1 MKKMLRL
8 SLTLFL
14 ILCLLPISAFADYGM
29 VSCVNCTV
37 NGEYYWSFDRFCRLT
52 AVADIPDGW
61 SIQGWKINGVLQAP
75 GRYDN
80 VLVFEAR
87 GNMTVECVASADGEA
102 EPLDGAMNRVDI
114 VTTPVPT
121 AAPTAEPVVTFAP
134 TAEPEIDLPVV
145 ESLPPE
151 DDDEELDGEGFDGI
165 AVNGEDDD
173 FDDDDDWG
181 DDDWDDWDEWDEGE
195 LVVTAVGCKLQLLD
209 KNNKAAGDKMTEID
223 FSSGYYNPNTK
234 QSISGYIDFCATADV
249 SNVEYWVINGTRYDF
264 EGHAPKAITVRDL
277 EESMTLEAVGKNAAA
292 TTVLS
297 AEDVTGGS
305 TRVIKASKNAKL
317 CFVTDTDRGA
327 GGWKDSFDFTNDYVN
342 AATEKGEQGGRVTM
356 RVKAEV
362 DNSKKL
368 DYWVINGV
376 RFYFDTAVESFIVR
390 DLTRSTTYAASIS
403 TRYFTVS
410 ANGCSVSPSGRVA
423 YGTTVTVR
431 ANCDYPVWT
440 QGHSGTDKSF
450 TYVVT
455 SNVTFSCYNNPPTPA
470 PTPVPTPVP
479 TQAPTQPPT
488 EPPVEQ

>member
-8 SLTLFL
+8 SLALFL

-61 SIQGWKINGVLQAP
+61 TIQGWKINGVLQAP

-87 GNMTVECVASADGEA
+87 GSMTVECVASADGEA
-102 EPLDGAMNRVDI
+102 SDVVISASVS
-114 VTTPVPT
+114 TPIPT
-121 AAPTAEPVVTFAP
+121 VAPTAEPVVTLEP
-134 TAEPEIDLPVV
+134 TAEPEIVTPVIEVTEAPAPV
-145 ESLPPE
+145 EN
-151 DDDEELDGEGFDGI
+151 DE
-165 AVNGEDDD
+165 DD
-173 FDDDDDWG
+173 FDEEDDWDDDDWD

-209 KNNKAAGDKMTEID
+209 KNNKAAGEKMTEID

-234 QSISGYIDFCATADV
+234 QSISGYIDFCATADT

-264 EGHAPKAITVRDL
+264 EGHAPKVITVRDL
-277 EESMTLEAVGKNAAA
+277 EDSMTIEAVGKNAAA
-292 TTVLS
+292 TTVIS
-297 AEDVTGGS
+297 ADEVTGGS

-327 GGWKDSFDFTNDYVN
+327 GGWKDSFDFTNDFVN

-356 RVKAEV
+356 RVKAEL

-410 ANGCSVSPSGRVA
+410 TSGCSASPSGRVA

-455 SNVTFSCYNNPPTPA
+455 SNVTFACYNNPPTPA

-479 TQAPTQPPT
+479 TQAPTQAPTQPPET
-488 EPPVEQ
+488 GDQ